1 MKMEQQTEHYN
12 PAEITNEKKE
22 RVALGLLG
30 ALLFSLAGAVLYL
43 ILRKVGYIASITGL
57 ATAYISFFGY
67 GLFSGNKESKKGM
80 IAAAVF
86 AVLITAIACFIA
98 YTLEL
103 YEFLKKDNISLAIP
117 QLISNALNLL
127 KGSEISFVKGLY
139 EYSYTYD
146 SSVFYKD
153 LGMSLLFCG
162 LGIFGFIRST
172 NHKVRAKEQDGAQQ

>member
-1 MKMEQQTEHYN
+1 MEQQTEHYN

-80 IAAAVF
+80 VAAAVF
-86 AVLITAIACFIA
+86 AVLITAISCFVA
-98 YTLEL
+98 FGWDL
-103 YEFLKKDNISLAIP
+103 YSAAKADDIVIP
-117 QLISNALNLL
+117 FSQLLPDTIELL
-127 KGSEISFVKGLY
+127 KNGEVRYIIGIYEIT
-139 EYSYTYD
+139 YSMDTAN
-146 SSVFYKD
+146 FYKD